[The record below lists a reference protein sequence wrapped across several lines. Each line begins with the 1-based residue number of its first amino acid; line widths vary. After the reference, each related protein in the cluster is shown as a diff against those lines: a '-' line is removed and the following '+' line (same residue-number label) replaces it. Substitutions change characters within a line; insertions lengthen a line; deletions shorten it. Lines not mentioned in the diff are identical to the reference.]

1 MPYLSVDPCEVAVER
16 SGVER
21 GHSTEGTVDRG
32 SNGFTRQGADPVPH
46 QGADWGLNDAVDVL
60 HYKPLKLKSS
70 MFLHDTCTHVLS
82 THGTLKYIYI
92 SLYVLSWN
100 TNYKIIYHIY
110 RILNLVYQKKL
121 YGTYFFKFS
130 MFISCTITR

>member
-1 MPYLSVDPCEVAVER
+1 MPYLSVDPCGVAVER

-70 MFLHDTCTHVLS
+70 MFLHDTCTRFVYTQNSEIHLHFTVCVELE
-82 THGTLKYIYI
+82 HKLK
-92 SLYVLSWN
+92 
-100 TNYKIIYHIY
+100 T
-110 RILNLVYQKKL
+110 
-121 YGTYFFKFS
+121 
-130 MFISCTITR
+130 